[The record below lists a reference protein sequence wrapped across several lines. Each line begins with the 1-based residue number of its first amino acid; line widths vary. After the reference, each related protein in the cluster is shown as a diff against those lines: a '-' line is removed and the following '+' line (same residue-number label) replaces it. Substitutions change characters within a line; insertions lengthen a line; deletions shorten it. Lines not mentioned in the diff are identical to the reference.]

1 MDKISEKIKTYVST
15 KGLRWT
21 DQRRII
27 LETMAQSKQHL
38 TTEEL
43 FHKVHKQNP
52 AIGYAT
58 VARTLHLLVDAG
70 LCEQIDIS
78 DGAMRYEVVAEDKH
92 HDHLICIKCG
102 KFIEV
107 FSPELEKIQAK
118 LVRQHGFIEESH
130 KLQIFGTCESCDKQP
145 TFS

>member
-1 MDKISEKIKTYVST
+1 MQDIAEKLNEYIRTRN
-15 KGLRWT
+15 LRWT
-21 DQRRII
+21 EQRGLI
-27 LETMAQSKQHL
+27 AQTLFKTTQHL

-43 FHKVHKQNP
+43 FRKVHEQNP

-58 VARTLHLLVDAG
+58 VARTLRLLVDAG

-78 DGAMRYEVVAEDKH
+78 DGTMRYEVTAEHKH
-92 HDHLICIKCG
+92 HDHLICNKCG

-118 LVRQHGFIEESH
+118 LVGQHGFTEQSH
-130 KLQIFGTCESCDKQP
+130 KLQIFGVCADCRDS
-145 TFS
+145 